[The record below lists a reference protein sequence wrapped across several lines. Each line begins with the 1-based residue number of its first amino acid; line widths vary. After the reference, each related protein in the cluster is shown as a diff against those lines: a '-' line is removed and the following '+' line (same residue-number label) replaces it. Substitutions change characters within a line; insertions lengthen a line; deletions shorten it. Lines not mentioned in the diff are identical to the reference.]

1 MIKAAK
7 QKGIVG
13 KQGKIE
19 IQTPE
24 LPEGTE
30 VEIIVLVSAPEVDTT
45 EYLLST
51 DANRRELLEAI
62 ERVNNQDSLVIITP
76 EEWHEKYCF

>member
-7 QKGIVG
+7 QTGIVG
-13 KQGKIE
+13 KQEKIE

-30 VEIIVLVSAPEVDTT
+30 VEIIVLSKHGGMADGVF
-45 EYLLST
+45 
-51 DANRRELLEAI
+51 
-62 ERVNNQDSLVIITP
+62 SLMG
-76 EEWHEKYCF
+76 